1 MGAMTRR
8 AKFWMLVVLASM
20 LPAAAI
26 AADLQIAPPRKPAA
40 AVNANPF
47 APPDA
52 ACLEWTDDC
61 RVCQKPPTGEASCSN
76 VGAACVPK
84 ATRCTRR

>member
-1 MGAMTRR
+1 MGAMTGR
-8 AKFWMLVVLASM
+8 AKVWMLVVATSM
-20 LPAAAI
+20 LSAVAG
-26 AADLQIAPPRKPAA
+26 AADLEVARPRKPAA
-40 AVNANPF
+40 PVSANPF